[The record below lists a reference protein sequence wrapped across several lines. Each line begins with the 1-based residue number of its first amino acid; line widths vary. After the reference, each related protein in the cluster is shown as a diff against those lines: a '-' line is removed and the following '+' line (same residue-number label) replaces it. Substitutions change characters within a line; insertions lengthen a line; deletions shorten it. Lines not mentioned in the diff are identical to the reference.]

1 MPLLEFSPS
10 GIYCPQA
17 GIYIDPWKKVEK
29 ALITHG
35 HADHA
40 RWGMGSYLC
49 TDTAALV
56 MRYRLGTYGQGVS
69 SVPYGEPVHING
81 VKFSFHP
88 AGHVVGSAQ
97 IRVEY
102 KGEVWVVSGDYKT
115 EFDGISE
122 AFEPVKCHTFITEST
137 FGLPVYRWEPQA
149 NIIRDINDWWK
160 QNQADGVNS
169 VLLAYSLGKA
179 QRILANIDT
188 HIGEVYAH
196 TAVENINEILRHQ
209 GIPLPITKLIEKST
223 RKGDIKGALII
234 APPAAIGSPWAKKL
248 MPFELGMASGWMSI
262 RGARRRRAADI
273 GFALSDHADWPG
285 LNAAVEATGA
295 EIVYVTHGYSDTFA
309 QWLCSKGLDGRVVET
324 AFGGEEGADV
334 HAQEEE
340 GAA

>member
-1 MPLLEFSPS
+1 MALLEFSPS
-10 GIYCPQA
+10 GIFCPQA

-49 TDTAALV
+49 THAAAPV
-56 MRYRLGTYGQGVS
+56 MKHRLGSYGQGIT
-69 SVPYGEPVHING
+69 SVAYNEPTYING

-149 NIIRDINDWWK
+149 NIIREINEWWR
-160 QNQADGVNS
+160 QNQAEGLNS

-188 HIGEVYAH
+188 QIGEVYAH
-196 TAVENINEILRHQ
+196 TAVENINEILRQQ
-209 GIPLPITKLIEKST
+209 GVPLPATKLID
-223 RKGDIKGALII
+223 KGTAKGGVKGALII
-234 APPAAIGSPWAKKL
+234 APPAAVGSPWIKRL
-248 MPFELGMASGWMSI
+248 IPFELGMASGWMSI
-262 RGARRRRAADI
+262 RGARRRRSADI

-285 LNAAVEATGA
+285 LNDAVEATGA
-295 EIVYVTHGYSDTFA
+295 ETVYVTHGYSDIFA

-324 AFGGEEGADV
+324 AYGGEAGAEIMS
-334 HAQEEE
+334 QEEE
-340 GAA
+340 VEP